1 MNSYQLW
8 LRLTFWFREDPA
20 IYFPTMIDIFAV
32 IILLFFIRRFRE
44 MRTPLVWMYVLV
56 LIHALILPF
65 ALSSG
70 QAGLLILFPFIMTS
84 GPGIFICFFFCHKA
98 ASRIEDDGYR
108 ELLHVGVFLFAL
120 YISLHI
126 VLMFS

>member
-1 MNSYQLW
+1 MIMYELW
-8 LRLTFWFREDPA
+8 IQWTLHLHDTPEICIPA
-20 IYFPTMIDIFAV
+20 VMDGLAV
-32 IILLFFIRRFRE
+32 IALLAFIRRFRE
-44 MRTPLVWMYVLV
+44 MRTPLLWMYVIV

-98 ASRIEDDGYR
+98 ASRIEDDGDR
-108 ELLHVGVFLFAL
+108 ELLHVGVFLFAI
-120 YISLHI
+120 YIMLHI
-126 VLMFS
+126 IPLFS